1 MSPLP
6 LRSMRAR
13 MTMGFALFMSIVV
26 VAGTLSLVVLL
37 QYVAKTR
44 ATSRLDVAYLSAQ
57 TMLVQYAQSHPGRI
71 SLVQM
76 VKEHQS
82 EITGI
87 DVVVLVV
94 NDHNQ
99 VLWKSQKDA
108 LRWPQPSPNWR
119 WRSLTVNHQKLVLG
133 IPWKEAQLEFV
144 ERSWALISLGVL
156 VVIVTALGAW
166 LVVGRTLSPI
176 GALARQVKQASKEDL
191 QVRLNPPSQDAE
203 MVELVNTLNDLLKHL
218 GDEAEMRNRFY
229 AIASHELRTPLQ
241 ALSGHLE
248 LALSRERDSDV
259 YKKVMQESLGQT
271 QRLIL
276 LVQALLQLYQIENKT
291 QPQHVEINLARIIES
306 QLELLQAGIGRR
318 ELLTQCHLEN
328 IDWSAPPGHFDI
340 VVRNLLENAV
350 KYSRKGCSIKV
361 DLHYHGA
368 KVLLQISNQYDLA
381 EVGMRPE
388 PKTDPQTKIDSHG
401 LGMTICEA
409 ITNANGWEMQVLR
422 KNGEMIVKV
431 WLEELN
437 I

>member
-1 MSPLP
+1 
-6 LRSMRAR
+6 MRAR

-26 VAGTLSLVVLL
+26 VAGTLTLVVLL
-37 QYVAKTR
+37 QHFAKTR
-44 ATSRLDVAYLSAQ
+44 AASRLDVAYLSAQ
-57 TMLVQYAQSHPGRI
+57 TMLVQYSQEHPGPI

-76 VKEHQS
+76 IKEHQS

-94 NDHNQ
+94 DEQNQ

-108 LRWPQPSPNWR
+108 LSWPQPSPNWR
-119 WRSLTVNHQKLVLG
+119 WRSLDVNHQKLVLG
-133 IPWKEAQLEFV
+133 IPWKSVQLEFV
-144 ERSWALISLGVL
+144 ERSWALVALGIL
-156 VVIVTALGAW
+156 AVIGTALGAW

-203 MVELVNTLNDLLKHL
+203 MVELVNTLNGLLKHL
-218 GDEAEMRNRFY
+218 GDEAELRSRFY

-248 LALSRERDSDV
+248 LALSRDRDNQA

-291 QPQHVEINLARIIES
+291 QPQHVEVNLSKIIDS
-306 QLELLQAGIGRR
+306 QITVLQPLIERR
-318 ELLTQCHLEN
+318 KLRTECHIEN
-328 IDWSAPPGHFDI
+328 LQWSAPPGHFDI

-350 KYSRKGCSIKV
+350 KYSRRSCPIKIN
-361 DLHYHGA
+361 LRCHGA
-368 KVLLQISNQYDLA
+368 KVLLQISNQYDSVA
-381 EVGMRPE
+381 GDISTTKR
-388 PKTDPQTKIDSHG
+388 TDPQSKMDSHG

-409 ITNANGWEMQVLR
+409 IANANNWEMQLQR
-422 KNGEMIVKV
+422 ENGEITVSV
-431 WLEELN
+431 WLDES
-437 I
+437 